1 MAPAPYDMQ
10 SSYWEYFKSDIS
22 RLWQEKKLQIKK
34 NAKESRG
41 ALSLSEKKWCLWP
54 SLLQLLYIRDLRFSW
69 REILGKFSLLDYFKN
84 SFIDIV
90 CIVTAIFLEEGL
102 KKWKKPQ
109 FALNRK
115 RIEMRFHIFINVQH
129 LMIFWLI
136 PMKHGK
142 LWRPETF
149 CQKIFV
155 HECDPHWTDLCF

>member
-1 MAPAPYDMQ
+1 MQ
-10 SSYWEYFKSDIS
+10 SSYWECFKSDIS

-90 CIVTAIFLEEGL
+90 CIVTAFLFGGGL
-102 KKWKKPQ
+102 EKVKETSICFEQK
-109 FALNRK
+109 ANRNAFSHFYQCSTFDDFLADSHETRK
-115 RIEMRFHIFINVQH
+115 IVTAWDVLSKDICSRVWPTLDR
-129 LMIFWLI
+129 LMFL
-136 PMKHGK
+136 K
-142 LWRPETF
+142 
-149 CQKIFV
+149 
-155 HECDPHWTDLCF
+155 

>member
-1 MAPAPYDMQ
+1 MQ
-10 SSYWEYFKSDIS
+10 SSYWECFKSDIS
-22 RLWQEKKLQIKK
+22 RLWQEKNCKLK

-90 CIVTAIFLEEGL
+90 CIVTAFLFGGGL
-102 KKWKKPQ
+102 EKVKETSICFEQK
-109 FALNRK
+109 ANRNA
-115 RIEMRFHIFINVQH
+115 FSHFINVQH